1 MPDVIISPIHV
12 RLLVFTATVPRR
24 GSPLREWFLEE
35 NVALGAR
42 WKEPPRTTQ
51 RSRIIWAAAR
61 NTSGSHPQINT
72 TQARN

>member
-1 MPDVIISPIHV
+1 MPDVIISPILV

-42 WKEPPRTTQ
+42 WKEPPRTTE
-51 RSRIIWAAAR
+51 RFADNMGRR
-61 NTSGSHPQINT
+61 
-72 TQARN
+72 TQYLRFAP

>member
-35 NVALGAR
+35 NVGAR
-42 WKEPPRTTQ
+42 RAMEG
-51 RSRIIWAAAR
+51 AAAHNGR
-61 NTSGSHPQINT
+61 FADNMGRR
-72 TQARN
+72 TQYLRFASAD